1 MSQAL
6 VKLWNREFI
15 LNRAAYAVVGVIS
28 FIALTAAGAYIRIPL
43 PFTPVPI
50 TLQTFFVILAGALLG
65 KKLGSLSQAGYLLI
79 GIFGLPVFTG
89 GLYGFA
95 RLFGPTG
102 GYLIGFVLASYMI
115 GKLLSNDDDAPFVK
129 IVGAMLVGLAVLFV
143 TGTIQLAFVMHISLD
158 KAVALGVLPFV
169 PGDVIKLMAAATIY
183 QRIQKP
189 ARTLYPNS

>member
-15 LNRAAYAVVGVIS
+15 LNRKACVVIGVVS
-28 FIALTAAGAYIRIPL
+28 FIALTVAGAYIRIPL

-50 TLQTFFVILAGALLG
+50 TLQTFFVLLTGALLG

-95 RLFGPTG
+95 RLIGPTG
-102 GYLIGFVLASYMI
+102 GYLMGFVLAAFVI
-115 GKLLSNDDDAPFVK
+115 GRLLGKDNDASFVK
-129 IVGAMLVGLAVLFV
+129 IVGAMLIGLVILFT
-143 TGTIQLAFVMHISLD
+143 TGTIQLAVVMHISLG
-158 KAVALGVLPFV
+158 KAAALGVLPFIL
-169 PGDVIKLMAAATIY
+169 GDIVKLLAAATIY
-183 QRIQKP
+183 QRVQRQ
-189 ARTLYPNS
+189 ARTLFPQ